1 MSLDLFHGILFLV
14 RILER
19 HHDTA
24 TLQCLLHWIRECCIK
39 HELNRQKIFDTNI
52 FEKLKKILVREDVDA
67 HEIKDACSVIRAL
80 VLDDDI
86 RHEYGKAHEHATIMA
101 KGALDVLTELLTS
114 KLYFQIALQLI
125 RIIFDMI
132 ILLH

>member
-1 MSLDLFHGILFLV
+1 MFI

-19 HHDTA
+19 HCDTA
-24 TLQCLLHWIRECCIK
+24 TLQCLLRWIRECCIK

-52 FEKLKKILVREDVDA
+52 FEKLKKILVRPDVSA
-67 HEIKDACSVIRAL
+67 QEIKDACSVIRAL

-101 KGALDVLTELLTS
+101 KGALDVITGLLKS
-114 KLYFQIALQLI
+114 KLYLSSFN
-125 RIIFDMI
+125 
-132 ILLH
+132 